1 MKNYD
6 ELKVEIEA
14 IQQKIVE
21 AKTVQE
27 LLDELGIGEKV
38 MATAVNMSIVKKEN
52 WSSFKLREDDKIEFL
67 EFVGGG

>member
-1 MKNYD
+1 MRLIINAK
-6 ELKVEIEA
+6 E
-14 IQQKIVE
+14 KIVE